1 MLIPAGLLIR
11 KAVFGLFALGLLVAS
26 ASTTFAQDAT
36 TLRVRI
42 LPRDGQVLV
51 TFALDGGLTDEMK
64 AVVQSGLRTVF
75 TYTVE
80 LKMKVPAWV
89 DRTVATAV
97 VSTSVDYD
105 NLTRRHTVSQAK
117 DGRVEQ
123 SFVVE
128 DPAQVAQM
136 VTNFDRL
143 PLFDTKQL
151 EANREYYVLVRAD
164 ARPRSTPG
172 LWPWSGTASGFA
184 RFTFIPNN

>member
-1 MLIPAGLLIR
+1 M
-11 KAVFGLFALGLLVAS
+11 
-26 ASTTFAQDAT
+26 
-36 TLRVRI
+36 
-42 LPRDGQVLV
+42 LV

-80 LKMKVPAWV
+80 LKLKVPAWV

-105 NLTRRHTVSQAK
+105 NLTRRHTVSQARN
-117 DGRVEQ
+117 GRVEQ
-123 SFVVE
+123 SFVLE

-151 EANREYYVLVRAD
+151 EAEPRILRAGARRCPSAQQLVAVAVVRHRERLRA
-164 ARPRSTPG
+164 
-172 LWPWSGTASGFA
+172 FHVH
-184 RFTFIPNN
+184 PN

>member
-1 MLIPAGLLIR
+1 MPARLYIHRTVLAAL
-11 KAVFGLFALGLLVAS
+11 AVAFLAGSVAS
-26 ASTTFAQDAT
+26 AAAQEAPSV
-36 TLRVRI
+36 RVRTTE
-42 LPRDGQVLV
+42 RDGQVLV
-51 TFALDGGLTDEMK
+51 TFALDGGMTDEMK

-89 DRTVATAV
+89 DRTVASAI

-105 NLTRRHTVSQAK
+105 NLTRRHTVSQAR

-128 DPAQVAQM
+128 NPAEVAQM
-136 VTNFDRL
+136 VTHFERL
-143 PLFDTKQL
+143 ALFDTKQL
-151 EANREYYVLVRAD
+151 EPNREYYVLVRAD
-164 ARPRSTPG
+164 ARPRGSAG
-172 LWPWSGTASGFA
+172 LWPWSGTASGLA

>member
-1 MLIPAGLLIR
+1 MPARPYLK
-11 KAVFGLFALGLLVAS
+11 KAVFGLFTLGLLIAS
-26 ASTTFAQDAT
+26 ASSAFAQDTAA
-36 TLRVRI
+36 LRVRP
-42 LPRDGQVLV
+42 LVRDGQVLV

-123 SFVVE
+123 SIVVE

-143 PLFDTKQL
+143 PLFDTRQL
-151 EANREYYVLVRAD
+151 EANREYYVLVRAE